1 MASKKKK
8 AEEVAKIENFTWDML
23 SDVFGDD
30 CVVGEASPDIK
41 GYLHTG
47 CRTLDWAFADREF
60 RGGYPSGRMVEF
72 FGDEGVGKACAYD
85 QDIVTPTGTV
95 KFQDVKV
102 GDMAIGVNGDPV
114 AIIGVYP
121 QGVRQSYRVTFVD
134 NSYVDCDEEH
144 LWAVR
149 TRQQKHR
156 GFGFSVKT
164 TREILQSGKVDNF
177 EVPLV
182 TTNYSRVELPVD
194 PYVLG
199 ALIGDGSDLGSSPG
213 ISTPDMD
220 AEIVDRMMLRL
231 PGFKVHKNTAPT
243 CPFYRFLDVATN
255 RSKRLSAPLRELGL
269 HVKSP
274 ERFIPDAYLHSS
286 VEQRVDLLRGLM
298 DTDGSCSNNKCRFS
312 TMSGRLADDI
322 VLLVNS
328 LGGVAVKHLTDR
340 GEYYVT
346 VRTSFCPFYL
356 MRKASNWSCS
366 SKRPPSRY
374 IKSIV
379 KTRMCEHICIK
390 VDSADGLFM
399 VNNYVVTHN
408 TTMVTHAL
416 ISAQKGNGVILD
428 WTRENGKLIGRPS
441 ATRKMKPGLAILI
454 DSECKYPIE
463 RAQNMG
469 LDVDQLVRIV
479 KDDGEPMSFEDCIEA
494 IENTLDR
501 ISKITYFDTPE
512 APVCVVLDSLAQSP
526 IEAEMEG
533 NGLQDGIAAKARK
546 IRMAMRRMTQ
556 KLSRM
561 HVYMLFTNH
570 QYARIGAPGSEASGG
585 RGLKL
590 AASLR
595 LAIKKGYPDG
605 QLNASGGE
613 QIGVNSTVTTVK
625 SSVCVPPTPVTVPIV
640 WRTGISPAFEM
651 IKALTDN
658 PEFNS
663 PMLKKGGGGRVELI
677 KPDGELVKPYVYQLV
692 QELEA
697 NPELMSY
704 VESLFD
710 TCIRRSV

>member
-1 MASKKKK
+1 MAAKKKK
-8 AEEVAKIENFTWDML
+8 TEEIAKIENFTWDML

-72 FGDEGVGKACAYD
+72 FGDEGCGK
-85 QDIVTPTGTV
+85 
-95 KFQDVKV
+95 
-102 GDMAIGVNGDPV
+102 
-114 AIIGVYP
+114 
-121 QGVRQSYRVTFVD
+121 
-134 NSYVDCDEEH
+134 
-144 LWAVR
+144 
-149 TRQQKHR
+149 
-156 GFGFSVKT
+156 
-164 TREILQSGKVDNF
+164 
-177 EVPLV
+177 
-182 TTNYSRVELPVD
+182 
-194 PYVLG
+194 
-199 ALIGDGSDLGSSPG
+199 
-213 ISTPDMD
+213 
-220 AEIVDRMMLRL
+220 
-231 PGFKVHKNTAPT
+231 
-243 CPFYRFLDVATN
+243 
-255 RSKRLSAPLRELGL
+255 
-269 HVKSP
+269 
-274 ERFIPDAYLHSS
+274 
-286 VEQRVDLLRGLM
+286 
-298 DTDGSCSNNKCRFS
+298 
-312 TMSGRLADDI
+312 
-322 VLLVNS
+322 
-328 LGGVAVKHLTDR
+328 
-340 GEYYVT
+340 
-346 VRTSFCPFYL
+346 TS
-356 MRKASNWSCS
+356 
-366 SKRPPSRY
+366 
-374 IKSIV
+374 
-379 KTRMCEHICIK
+379 
-390 VDSADGLFM
+390 
-399 VNNYVVTHN
+399 
-408 TTMVTHAL
+408 MVTHAL
-416 ISAQKGNGVILD
+416 ISAQKGNGVLLD

-663 PMLKKGGGGRVELI
+663 PMIKKGGGGRVELI

-710 TCIRRSV
+710 ACIRRSV